1 VWYNE
6 LLFNLSNPSP
16 VLTIESRFGILMPQL
31 NRLFV
36 LSRHRVRDCGHVQD
50 HCGGAGFASIM
61 LRSRER
67 EPSQPH
73 SPTYDP
79 LPVYAADERCSHL
92 QSGGQPHLLLK
103 HRLYPPC
110 RARLPEQLQ
119 PKRFHTAV
127 TRDDSPRRNLL
138 VLLMAR
144 KG

>member
-1 VWYNE
+1 
-6 LLFNLSNPSP
+6 
-16 VLTIESRFGILMPQL
+16 MPQL

-36 LSRHRVRDCGHVQD
+36 LSRHRVRDCGHVQNR
-50 HCGGAGFASIM
+50 CGGAGFALIM

-67 EPSQPH
+67 ELSQQPH

-79 LPVYAADERCSHL
+79 LPVNAADERCSRL

-119 PKRFHTAV
+119 TKRCHTAV
-127 TRDDSPRRNLL
+127 TRDDSPRRNLP